1 MCCRACISALRPAPC
16 SPQLTSFT
24 LAQANSR
31 KQDDMRRILT
41 IVSQLLGLKTMM
53 PKEAYNALVR
63 QAGAAPEVG
72 AATQGAAIVAK

>member
-1 MCCRACISALRPAPC
+1 
-16 SPQLTSFT
+16 
-24 LAQANSR
+24 
-31 KQDDMRRILT
+31 MRRILT

-72 AATQGAAIVAK
+72 AATQGDAIVAK